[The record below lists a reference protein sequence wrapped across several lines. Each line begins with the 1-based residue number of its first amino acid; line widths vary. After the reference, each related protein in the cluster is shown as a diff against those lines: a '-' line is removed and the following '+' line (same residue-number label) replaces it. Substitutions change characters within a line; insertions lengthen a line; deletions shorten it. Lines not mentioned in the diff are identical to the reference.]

1 MKIYRVSDI
10 MEQPLRT
17 HSCLANR
24 TAFISLHLTELNV
37 TGICTDSGLQI
48 VQKGMRLIT
57 QVSAVN
63 TPYTLA

>member
-1 MKIYRVSDI
+1 

-37 TGICTDSGLQI
+37 TGICTDSGLEI

-63 TPYTLA
+63 TPYTLAWKAVLIG

>member
-1 MKIYRVSDI
+1 

-37 TGICTDSGLQI
+37 TGICADSGLQI

-63 TPYTLA
+63 TPYTLAWNVSPF

>member
-1 MKIYRVSDI
+1 

-37 TGICTDSGLQI
+37 TGICADSGLQI